1 VTGVG
6 DGTCRRRGGDVE
18 QGGTRETPSYQELER
33 ALSSV
38 PGIVHAAVAVADGSG
53 RGRLRIRLAPGED
66 PEQIAW
72 AVAATLR
79 ERFGISLD
87 PETIRP
93 RLQDGDPPSDGL
105 GAPHAGSGPADDR
118 APADAGSAPADDRGP
133 AATTAQRPRAAGAS
147 NSSQLQHGDAD
158 DRHDALTAVPPPAVP
173 PPSVTPP
180 AVPPTAGPPTAGPP
194 AAIAPDPGASTVTV
208 GAPDPAAVAG
218 VGDGLSRAAGPR
230 VRAAI
235 RDLVTRQGD
244 DDVEVT
250 ATLEVGDRQGR
261 AAARAVPTRR
271 GVWRAVAEATVGAL
285 RELTDDHLRAGVDR
299 VTVTSSD
306 DPGMVTVVLTVLSDR
321 GEETL
326 LGAALLRDDPEGA
339 VMRATLDA
347 LNRRVEPLLCPP
359 AASV

>member
-1 VTGVG
+1 
-6 DGTCRRRGGDVE
+6 VE
-18 QGGTRETPSYQELER
+18 QRERQVTPSYDELER

-38 PGIVHAAVAVADGSG
+38 PGIVTASVAVAEGTG

-66 PEQIAW
+66 PEQVAW

-93 RLQDGDPPSDGL
+93 RL
-105 GAPHAGSGPADDR
+105 HEE
-118 APADAGSAPADDRGP
+118 
-133 AATTAQRPRAAGAS
+133 
-147 NSSQLQHGDAD
+147 
-158 DRHDALTAVPPPAVP
+158 
-173 PPSVTPP
+173 
-180 AVPPTAGPPTAGPP
+180 
-194 AAIAPDPGASTVTV
+194 
-208 GAPDPAAVAG
+208 DPAAVVPAAG
-218 VGDGLSRAAGPR
+218 DGRLEDPGSLDPGAPSVGDVEDVEAVEGPEHATAAGTEDPRPRAEGRPRRTAEAAVPASPPPSDPDDDPEPAATPAPAALAPAGPAVAQRAGPR

-250 ATLEVGDRQGR
+250 ATLEVAGRRGR
-261 AAARAVPTRR
+261 AAATAVPTRR
-271 GVWRAVAEATVGAL
+271 GVWRAVAEATIGAL

-299 VTVTSSD
+299 VSVTSHE
-306 DPGMVTVVLTVLSDR
+306 DPGMATVVLTVLSDR

-326 LGAALLRDDPEGA
+326 LGASLLRDDPESA

-347 LNRRVEPLLCPP
+347 LNRRIEPWLQGATHAGPT
-359 AASV
+359 AAAAPTACASPTA

>member
-1 VTGVG
+1 
-6 DGTCRRRGGDVE
+6 VE
-18 QGGTRETPSYQELER
+18 QRERQVTPSYDELER

-38 PGIVHAAVAVADGSG
+38 PGIVTASVAVAEGTG

-66 PEQIAW
+66 PEQVAW

-93 RLQDGDPPSDGL
+93 RLHEEDPAAAVPAAGDGRLEDPGPLDL
-105 GAPHAGSGPADDR
+105 GGHAVEGVGDVEDVAAVE
-118 APADAGSAPADDRGP
+118 APAHP
-133 AATTAQRPRAAGAS
+133 AAAGTEDPRPRAEGRPRGTAEAAIPTPPSPPGPDDDPELTAPPTPAA
-147 NSSQLQHGDAD
+147 LDPAGDA
-158 DRHDALTAVPPPAVP
+158 
-173 PPSVTPP
+173 
-180 AVPPTAGPPTAGPP
+180 
-194 AAIAPDPGASTVTV
+194 
-208 GAPDPAAVAG
+208 VAQ
-218 VGDGLSRAAGPR
+218 RAGPR

-250 ATLEVGDRQGR
+250 ATLEVAGRRGR
-261 AAARAVPTRR
+261 AAATAVPTRR
-271 GVWRAVAEATVGAL
+271 GVWRAVAEATIGAL

-299 VTVTSSD
+299 VSVTSHE

-326 LGAALLRDDPEGA
+326 LGASLLRDDPESA

-347 LNRRVEPLLCPP
+347 LNRRIEPWLQGAPHAGP
-359 AASV
+359 TGSASPTACASPTA

>member
-1 VTGVG
+1 
-6 DGTCRRRGGDVE
+6 VE
-18 QGGTRETPSYQELER
+18 QQERQVTPSYDELER

-38 PGIVHAAVAVADGSG
+38 PGIVTASVAVAEGTG

-66 PEQIAW
+66 PEQVAW

-93 RLQDGDPPSDGL
+93 RL
-105 GAPHAGSGPADDR
+105 HEDD
-118 APADAGSAPADDRGP
+118 P
-133 AATTAQRPRAAGAS
+133 AATAVSGDGHLDEPHQLEVERHAAAREASDPDPDTPAPTDDRPRAEGRPRRTGSDAAAPPEPLPPAGQPDDDLASTAAELDTAGA
-147 NSSQLQHGDAD
+147 
-158 DRHDALTAVPPPAVP
+158 ALAE
-173 PPSVTPP
+173 
-180 AVPPTAGPPTAGPP
+180 
-194 AAIAPDPGASTVTV
+194 
-208 GAPDPAAVAG
+208 
-218 VGDGLSRAAGPR
+218 RAGPR

-250 ATLEVGDRQGR
+250 AILEVAGRRGR
-261 AAARAVPTRR
+261 AAATAVPTRR

-285 RELTDDHLRAGVDR
+285 RELTDDHLRVGVDR
-299 VTVTSSD
+299 ISVTSNE

-326 LGAALLRDDPEGA
+326 LGASLPRDDPESA

-347 LNRRVEPLLCPP
+347 LNRRVEPWLQGAATPGSP
-359 AASV
+359 AAAPTT

>member
-1 VTGVG
+1 
-6 DGTCRRRGGDVE
+6 VE
-18 QGGTRETPSYQELER
+18 QGSTRETPSYQELER

-38 PGIVHAAVAVADGSG
+38 PGIVHASVAVADGSG

-93 RLQDGDPPSDGL
+93 RLQDGDPPVDGHGTL
-105 GAPHAGSGPADDR
+105 DAGS
-118 APADAGSAPADDRGP
+118 APADAGSAPADAGSGPADVGPGAADDRAP

-147 NSSQLQHGDAD
+147 SGSQLQHGEAD
-158 DRHDALTAVPPPAVP
+158 DGHEPPTAAPSPASPTAVPP
-173 PPSVTPP
+173 
-180 AVPPTAGPPTAGPP
+180 
-194 AAIAPDPGASTVTV
+194 AAMARGAGASTVPV
-208 GAPDPAAVAG
+208 VAPDHAAVTETGEA
-218 VGDGLSRAAGPR
+218 LSCAAGPR

>member
-1 VTGVG
+1 
-6 DGTCRRRGGDVE
+6 VE
-18 QGGTRETPSYQELER
+18 QRERQVTPSYDELER

-38 PGIVHAAVAVADGSG
+38 PGIVTAAVAVTEGTG

-66 PEQIAW
+66 PEQVAW

-93 RLQDGDPPSDGL
+93 RLHEDDPTPTADGQVD
-105 GAPHAGSGPADDR
+105 APHRLDPGLDAVGEGGRPA
-118 APADAGSAPADDRGP
+118 PE
-133 AATTAQRPRAAGAS
+133 ATPSTGERPRAEGRPRWAGGAEGGTPVPAPPAPEDGGAPAAEELDDAGA
-147 NSSQLQHGDAD
+147 
-158 DRHDALTAVPPPAVP
+158 ALAQQ
-173 PPSVTPP
+173 
-180 AVPPTAGPPTAGPP
+180 
-194 AAIAPDPGASTVTV
+194 
-208 GAPDPAAVAG
+208 
-218 VGDGLSRAAGPR
+218 AGPR

-250 ATLEVGDRQGR
+250 AILEVAGRRGR
-261 AAARAVPTRR
+261 AAATAVPTRR

-285 RELTDDHLRAGVDR
+285 RELTDDHLRVGVDR
-299 VTVTSSD
+299 VSVTSNE

-326 LGAALLRDDPEGA
+326 LGASLLRDDPESA

-347 LNRRVEPLLCPP
+347 LNRRIEPWLQGSAAPGPP
-359 AASV
+359 ATAPTA

>member
-1 VTGVG
+1 
-6 DGTCRRRGGDVE
+6 VE
-18 QGGTRETPSYQELER
+18 QRERQVTPSYDELER

-38 PGIVHAAVAVADGSG
+38 PGIVTASVAVAEGTG

-66 PEQIAW
+66 PEQVAW

-93 RLQDGDPPSDGL
+93 RL
-105 GAPHAGSGPADDR
+105 HEE
-118 APADAGSAPADDRGP
+118 
-133 AATTAQRPRAAGAS
+133 
-147 NSSQLQHGDAD
+147 
-158 DRHDALTAVPPPAVP
+158 
-173 PPSVTPP
+173 
-180 AVPPTAGPPTAGPP
+180 
-194 AAIAPDPGASTVTV
+194 
-208 GAPDPAAVAG
+208 DPAAVVPATGAG
-218 VGDGLSRAAGPR
+218 HLEDPGPLDPGGGTVGDVADVADVEAVEAPEPAAAAVAEDPRPRAEDRPRRTADSAVPASPPSPGTDDDPEPAAPPAPAALDPAGAAVAHRAGPR

-250 ATLEVGDRQGR
+250 ATLEVAGRRGR
-261 AAARAVPTRR
+261 AAATAVPTRR
-271 GVWRAVAEATVGAL
+271 GVWRAVAEATIGAL

-299 VTVTSSD
+299 VSVTSHE
-306 DPGMVTVVLTVLSDR
+306 DPGMATVVLTVLSDR

-326 LGAALLRDDPEGA
+326 LGASLLRDDPESA

-347 LNRRVEPLLCPP
+347 LNRRIEPWLQGATHAGPT
-359 AASV
+359 ASTSPTACASPTA

>member
-1 VTGVG
+1 
-6 DGTCRRRGGDVE
+6 VE
-18 QGGTRETPSYQELER
+18 QRERQVTPSYDELER

-38 PGIVHAAVAVADGSG
+38 PGIVTASVAVTEGTG

-66 PEQIAW
+66 PEQVAW

-93 RLQDGDPPSDGL
+93 RLHEDDPTAAVPATGDGRLQDPGHLVADQLDPGDVA
-105 GAPHAGSGPADDR
+105 APEDVEAPDR
-118 APADAGSAPADDRGP
+118 A
-133 AATTAQRPRAAGAS
+133 TAMGTDSTRPRAESRPRRTTEAADTSSPSPPPGPDDDPEPAAASTPAALDTAGA
-147 NSSQLQHGDAD
+147 
-158 DRHDALTAVPPPAVP
+158 ALAQ
-173 PPSVTPP
+173 
-180 AVPPTAGPPTAGPP
+180 
-194 AAIAPDPGASTVTV
+194 
-208 GAPDPAAVAG
+208 
-218 VGDGLSRAAGPR
+218 RAGPR

-250 ATLEVGDRQGR
+250 AILEVAGRRGR
-261 AAARAVPTRR
+261 AAATAVPTRR

-299 VTVTSSD
+299 VSVTSNE

-326 LGAALLRDDPEGA
+326 LGASLLRDDPENA

-347 LNRRVEPLLCPP
+347 LNRRIEPWLQGATP
-359 AASV
+359 AGPTASASPSA